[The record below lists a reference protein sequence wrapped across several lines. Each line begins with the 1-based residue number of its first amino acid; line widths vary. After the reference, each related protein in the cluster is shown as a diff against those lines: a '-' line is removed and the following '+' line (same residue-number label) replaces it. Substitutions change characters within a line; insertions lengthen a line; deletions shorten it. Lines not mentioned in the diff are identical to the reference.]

1 MHTPE
6 PVPFYGSFEST
17 YQPAH
22 DVDVA
27 HDLARSD
34 RVLGHMQEVG
44 LRPAVDLVHHTS

>member
-27 HDLARSD
+27 YDLAGSD
-34 RVLGHMQEVG
+34 RVLGHNAGGG
-44 LRPAVDLVHHTS
+44 LRPAVGLVHHTS